1 MRLFFSE
8 LRKTCV
14 THDVPLANAKYLGWR
29 SVMSRRCL
37 ATKRQT
43 TNDNNALISIRKR
56 KRNWAAPVKNKALPG
71 VLGNRGSNSMP
82 FISGEQGNKSII
94 QGNKGNLG
102 NREHRKKI
110 FFDFG
115 KQGKM
120 PIYFKGVG
128 RDKGIGIPWEGLKM
142 QL

>member
-1 MRLFFSE
+1 MCDYFFSA
-8 LRKTCV
+8 LRKTFV

-29 SVMSRRCL
+29 SVTSRRCM
-37 ATKRQT
+37 ATKRKT
-43 TNDNNALISIRKR
+43 TNDNYALISITKR
-56 KRNWAAPVKNKALPG
+56 KKTGPLQSKIRPSQG
-71 VLGNRGSNSMP
+71 ILGNRGRNSMP

-94 QGNKGNLG
+94 QENKGNWG
-102 NREHRKKI
+102 NREHRKKD
-110 FFDFG
+110 FDFG